1 MERNNSQ
8 PRGSSR
14 RNHQDEIVAD
24 DGSVGVSRRAIASPL
39 HSISPVPYNRCDS
52 GFDSGPQQFHQKGE
66 SILTPTPEK
75 SNIPYSRLDS
85 GFCSQLNSLSLHDT
99 QDFRIGGSQSL
110 KQPTYTYEYEHDKEN
125 EQYIDT
131 EAPLDEFEL
140 FEQDA
145 EGDTQ
150 LHLAIASNYEDVVN
164 ALVRLAPKPEYLN
177 IQNNE
182 LYAPLHIAV
191 LTNQPNM
198 VRKLV
203 VAGATT
209 QIVDREGNTPLHHAC
224 SRGYYQCAEQLL
236 RPISRDE
243 VHDSSLT
250 LEQNHL
256 HQVIDHTNHKGE
268 HCLHLATF
276 GKHHEIIRFLCFKGA
291 NMNAT
296 EGRSGK
302 TALHYAVNM
311 RDNDLVG
318 LLAGPKSR
326 GCCQI
331 DLDTKD
337 WAGRTPIQCAL
348 INGDDYI
355 VAILASLGADTTP
368 SMESDDNEDADD
380 DFENCS
386 YPDIEVTTSRFL
398 ETQA

>member
-1 MERNNSQ
+1 MDNQDFE
-8 PRGSSR
+8 
-14 RNHQDEIVAD
+14 DEIVTD
-24 DGSVGVSRRAIASPL
+24 DCSVGAHRHHGQQFNMPPPPTYKR
-39 HSISPVPYNRCDS
+39 HDS
-52 GFDSGPQQFHQKGE
+52 GFNSGDMFIQNLDQYPGQ
-66 SILTPTPEK
+66 PEART
-75 SNIPYSRLDS
+75 IQYLREDS
-85 GFCSQLNSLSLHDT
+85 GFCSQLNSLSINSESSNIKSGESQNLVT
-99 QDFRIGGSQSL
+99 KSPEPSSRNDF
-110 KQPTYTYEYEHDKEN
+110 
-125 EQYIDT
+125 
-131 EAPLDEFEL
+131 LDVEEL
-140 FEQDA
+140 FEQDS

-177 IQNNE
+177 IQNDE

-209 QIVDREGNTPLHHAC
+209 QIVDQEGNTPLHHAC

-236 RPISRDE
+236 KPISRDE
-243 VHDSSLT
+243 VHHDSSLT

-311 RDNDLVG
+311 RDNDLVD

-380 DFENCS
+380 DFE
-386 YPDIEVTTSRFL
+386 
-398 ETQA
+398 

>member
-1 MERNNSQ
+1 M
-8 PRGSSR
+8 G
-14 RNHQDEIVAD
+14 
-24 DGSVGVSRRAIASPL
+24 
-39 HSISPVPYNRCDS
+39 
-52 GFDSGPQQFHQKGE
+52 
-66 SILTPTPEK
+66 
-75 SNIPYSRLDS
+75 
-85 GFCSQLNSLSLHDT
+85 
-99 QDFRIGGSQSL
+99 
-110 KQPTYTYEYEHDKEN
+110 
-125 EQYIDT
+125 
-131 EAPLDEFEL
+131 EL

-177 IQNNE
+177 IQNDE

-209 QIVDREGNTPLHHAC
+209 QIVDQEGNTP
-224 SRGYYQCAEQLL
+224 
-236 RPISRDE
+236 
-243 VHDSSLT
+243 
-250 LEQNHL
+250 L

-337 WAGRTPIQCAL
+337 WSGRTPIQCAL

>member
-1 MERNNSQ
+1 MGDNQDFE
-8 PRGSSR
+8 
-14 RNHQDEIVAD
+14 DEIVTD
-24 DGSVGVSRRAIASPL
+24 DCSVGVHRHYGQQFNLPPPPTYKR
-39 HSISPVPYNRCDS
+39 HDS
-52 GFDSGPQQFHQKGE
+52 GFNSGDMFIQNMDQYPGQ
-66 SILTPTPEK
+66 PEART
-75 SNIPYSRLDS
+75 IQYLREDS
-85 GFCSQLNSLSLHDT
+85 GFCSQLNSLSINSESSNIKSGESQNLVT
-99 QDFRIGGSQSL
+99 KSPEPSSRNDF
-110 KQPTYTYEYEHDKEN
+110 
-125 EQYIDT
+125 
-131 EAPLDEFEL
+131 LDVEEL
-140 FEQDA
+140 FEQDS

-256 HQVIDHTNHKGE
+256 HQVIDQTNHKGE

-348 INGDDYI
+348 INQDDYI

-368 SMESDDNEDADD
+368 SMESDDNEDGED
-380 DFENCS
+380 E
-386 YPDIEVTTSRFL
+386 
-398 ETQA
+398 

>member
-1 MERNNSQ
+1 MGDRREL
-8 PRGSSR
+8 RGTLMD
-14 RNHQDEIVAD
+14 NQDFEDEIVTD
-24 DGSVGVSRRAIASPL
+24 DCSVGVHRHHGQQFNMQPPHTYKR
-39 HSISPVPYNRCDS
+39 NDS
-52 GFDSGPQQFHQKGE
+52 GFNSGDMFLQNLDQYPVQ
-66 SILTPTPEK
+66 PETK
-75 SNIPYSRLDS
+75 TIQYLREDS
-85 GFCSQLNSLSLHDT
+85 GFCSQLNSLS
-99 QDFRIGGSQSL
+99 I
-110 KQPTYTYEYEHDKEN
+110 
-125 EQYIDT
+125 
-131 EAPLDEFEL
+131 
-140 FEQDA
+140 
-145 EGDTQ
+145 
-150 LHLAIASNYEDVVN
+150 NYEDVVN

-256 HQVIDHTNHKGE
+256 HQVIDQTNHKGE

-348 INGDDYI
+348 INQDDYI

-368 SMESDDNEDADD
+368 SMESDDNEDGEDE
-380 DFENCS
+380 FESCS

>member
-14 RNHQDEIVAD
+14 RNYQNEIVAD
-24 DGSVGVSRRAIASPL
+24 DCSVAVSRRTIASPL

-52 GFDSGPQQFHQKGE
+52 GFNSGPEQFQQKGE
-66 SILTPTPEK
+66 AIQTQTPEK
-75 SNIPYSRLDS
+75 SNIPYNRLDS
-85 GFCSQLNSLSLHDT
+85 GFCSQFNSLSVLET
-99 QDFRIGGSQSL
+99 QDTRIGGSQSL
-110 KQPTYTYEYEHDKEN
+110 QKPTYTNEYTQQESEAHSYEFIE
-125 EQYIDT
+125 
-131 EAPLDEFEL
+131 EL

-177 IQNNE
+177 IQNDE

-209 QIVDREGNTPLHHAC
+209 QIVDQEGNTPLHHAC

-236 RPISRDE
+236 KPISRDE
-243 VHDSSLT
+243 VHHDSSLT